1 MQPLLTV
8 LAAALGV
15 AESTGRQVATLG
27 YQRRKNRGPTVTVA
41 RLVATR
47 HLMERLLRSASR
59 SHPSNGRCWPSFDA
73 PA

>member
-27 YQRRKNRGPTVTVA
+27 YQRRKNRGPNRNRGEA
-41 RLVATR
+41 CGHPPPHGALAPLSAT
-47 HLMERLLRSASR
+47 LAPKQWPVLAILRR
-59 SHPSNGRCWPSFDA
+59 P
-73 PA
+73 